1 MLNWFIRTVN
11 KVLDIEFFKNHTEHR
26 VHKNVKRLIFRYI
39 LFLYLR
45 TKENEKTQ
53 N

>member
-11 KVLDIEFFKNHTEHR
+11 KVLDIEFLKNHR